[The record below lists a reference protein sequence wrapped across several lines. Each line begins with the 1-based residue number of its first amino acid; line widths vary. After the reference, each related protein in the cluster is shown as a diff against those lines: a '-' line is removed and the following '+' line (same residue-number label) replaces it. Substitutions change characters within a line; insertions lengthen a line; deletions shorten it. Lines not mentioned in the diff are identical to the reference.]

1 MKCPKCDSPMTL
13 FGSKIFDGAMICNE
27 CYEKLSAKQQEGPS
41 APSIS
46 YNSVSAQPQTRQRA
60 TTAMGIGRREPEE
73 VHEMAQPVQNE
84 PMQQVAGKIGATPG
98 TARKKAKGEEL
109 TPLTPG
115 KIGGLI
121 KAQKMREQ
129 QELPVSKAQ
138 TQEFTPLSPDQFIGL
153 FKGPKREEFIEP
165 EEREEDFTTA
175 IPDKFPSYGPPSA
188 GKVRDQKATIEGNLA
203 EAVGKFVS
211 PPRGKMPAMPAM
223 PPEAQE
229 DYMLPQS
236 QQKRK
241 FPHINI
247 LTPRPLTPARPQEQV
262 YQQPQPQEDEELYQA
277 INVLFQ
283 QQEALGNSIGEL
295 QQKMD
300 YQTQILEEI
309 YRALEQYFSGEY

>member
-27 CYEKLSAKQQEGPS
+27 CYEKLSSKQQEGH
-41 APSIS
+41 
-46 YNSVSAQPQTRQRA
+46 SVTSMPYSSVPAQSQTRQRA

-73 VHEMAQPVQNE
+73 VHDNIMT
-84 PMQQVAGKIGATPG
+84 QQVQPEPLQQISGKTGTTAG
-98 TARKKAKGEEL
+98 TARKKPKGEEL

-165 EEREEDFTTA
+165 EEREEDFTPVS
-175 IPDKFPSYGPPSA
+175 PDKFPSYGPPAA
-188 GKVRDQKATIEGNLA
+188 GKIRDQKTIEGNLA

-223 PPEAQE
+223 PPEVQE
-229 DYMLPQS
+229 EYMLP

-262 YQQPQPQEDEELYQA
+262 YQQPQEDEELYQA
-277 INVLFQ
+277 INMLFQ
-283 QQEALGNSIGEL
+283 QQETLGNSISEL

>member
-1 MKCPKCDSPMTL
+1 MTL
-13 FGSKIFDGAMICNE
+13 FGSKIFDGAMICND
-27 CYEKLSAKQQEGPS
+27 CYEKLSSKQDGPS
-41 APSIS
+41 TGSMPYS
-46 YNSVSAQPQTRQRA
+46 SASSQSQTTIKQR
-60 TTAMGIGRREPEE
+60 TTAIGMGRREQEE
-73 VHEMAQPVQNE
+73 IHDNIMAQQLQSE
-84 PMQQVAGKIGATPG
+84 QQVSGKIDPNAR
-98 TARKKAKGEEL
+98 TARKKQKGEEL

-129 QELPVSKAQ
+129 QEAPVSKAQ

-153 FKGPKREEFIEP
+153 FRGPKREEFIEP
-165 EEREEDFTTA
+165 EEREEDFTHVT
-175 IPDKFPSYGPPSA
+175 PDKFPSYATPAA
-188 GKVRDQKATIEGNLA
+188 GKIREQKTIESNLA

-211 PPRGKMPAMPAM
+211 PPRGKMPA
-223 PPEAQE
+223 EVQE
-229 DYMLPQS
+229 DYMTPQS

-247 LTPRPLTPARPQEQV
+247 LTPRPLTPVRTQEQV
-262 YQQPQPQEDEELYQA
+262 YQPPAEDEEIYQA
-277 INVLFQ
+277 INILHQ
-283 QQEALGNSIGEL
+283 QQEQLGNSISEL

>member
-27 CYEKLSAKQQEGPS
+27 CYEKLSSKQEGPPAGS
-41 APSIS
+41 PYS
-46 YNSVSAQPQTRQRA
+46 SVPAQSQARQRV
-60 TTAMGIGRREPEE
+60 TTAIGIGRREPEE
-73 VHEMAQPVQNE
+73 LHDNIMAQQVQNE
-84 PMQQVAGKIGATPG
+84 PMQQVSGKIDTAARS
-98 TARKKAKGEEL
+98 ARKKQKGEEL

-165 EEREEDFTTA
+165 EEREEDFTPVT
-175 IPDKFPSYGPPSA
+175 PDKFPSYGPPSA
-188 GKVRDQKATIEGNLA
+188 GKVREQKTIEGNLA

-223 PPEAQE
+223 PPESQE
-229 DYMLPQS
+229 DYILPQS

-247 LTPRPLTPARPQEQV
+247 LTPRPLTPVRTQEP
-262 YQQPQPQEDEELYQA
+262 YQQPQEDEELYQA

-283 QQEALGNSIGEL
+283 QQEALGNSISEL